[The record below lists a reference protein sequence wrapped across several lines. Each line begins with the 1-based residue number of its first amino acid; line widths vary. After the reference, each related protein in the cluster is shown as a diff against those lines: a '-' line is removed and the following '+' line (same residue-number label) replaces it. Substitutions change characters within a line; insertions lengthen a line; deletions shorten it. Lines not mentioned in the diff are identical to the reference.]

1 MKDVT
6 GASFAESGMRAK
18 SIHTRNC
25 LPARANLSRWFAVLL
40 ILLTAGESAGRTWTS
55 RDGQTVEA
63 DFVGFRDAYIVLRTE
78 DGSEIGILPDDLS
91 PEDQEHL
98 GNETPGM
105 EMTSPAGGQFD
116 LSSEHDY
123 GKLLFV
129 VDARSQ
135 TDNVEELVR
144 TAIEENYPPVYARP
158 MLGIDCIQSP
168 GRCAGLQKD
177 ADEQGSGF
185 ALGAMLTF
193 GSFSSGIDREN
204 LPGRRTGWRRVM
216 KLEWK
221 IHHRLYIRERGD
233 WRLLI
238 DQESSQEVVLYNAT
252 ERSFASLV
260 KSTVKDVNPIE
271 PLLLEAL
278 VPCDVLNS
286 QLIGS
291 ELRIQAN
298 VWNKFP
304 FPLRFGSVRVKR
316 RSGETFF
323 DSLQYSLG
331 GEKEV
336 LLMPGPPKLMNLTVL
351 DVDPDA
357 RIRPSEFWPAAAQ
370 LLVPTTTQ

>member
-1 MKDVT
+1 
-6 GASFAESGMRAK
+6 MRATCFH
-18 SIHTRNC
+18 SGDC
-25 LPARANLSRWFAVLL
+25 LPAQANLSRWFAVLL
-40 ILLTAGESAGRTWTS
+40 ILLAAGESAGRTWTS
-55 RDGQTVEA
+55 RDGQSVEA
-63 DFVGFRDAYIVLRTE
+63 EFVGLRDAYIVLRTE
-78 DGSEIGILPDDLS
+78 DGSEMGILPDDLS
-91 PEDQEHL
+91 PEDQEFL
-98 GNETPGM
+98 GNETLGM
-105 EMTSPAGGQFD
+105 DLTSRVGGLSQ
-116 LSSEHDY
+116 LSSAHDY

-135 TDNVEELVR
+135 TDNVEEMVR
-144 TAIEENYPPVYARP
+144 TAIENNYPPVYARP

-168 GRCAGLQKD
+168 GRCAGLRKD
-177 ADEQGSGF
+177 ADEGGYGF

-221 IHHRLYIRERGD
+221 IHHRLYIREREE
-233 WRLLI
+233 WRLLV
-238 DQESSQEVVLYNAT
+238 DKESSQEVVLYNAT

-278 VPCDVLNS
+278 VPCVVLTS

-298 VWNKFP
+298 MWNKFP
-304 FPLRFGSVRVKR
+304 FPLRFDSVRVKR

-323 DSLQYSLG
+323 DSLQYELSG
-331 GEKEV
+331 DNDF
-336 LLMPGPPKLMNLTVL
+336 LLMPGPPKLMHLAVL
-351 DVDPDA
+351 DVDPSA
-357 RIRPSEFWPAAAQ
+357 RIRPRAFWPAGAE
-370 LLVPTTTQ
+370 LLVPTKSE